1 MRRRNFENF
10 PTTKSSCGT
19 RWGKKR
25 EEWLYPCLEDGRR
38 MMRRTPKKQ
47 NKTKKQKKNHDNKIK
62 PTPVQPRPRPPKI
75 KILSN
80 PAAGPKS
87 IQKRDVHMCI
97 TGEKQT
103 KQNATEKRT
112 PCHATVHT
120 TGSGGQGMRI
130 WISVSTWWN
139 VRYVWVCMTTY
150 VATIWGEGTVF
161 FLSTKLL
168 ITRFLFKLFF
178 ETTWGFEVEAVRA
191 DENENCVRSIS
202 VISQLRKQTRAYR

>member
-47 NKTKKQKKNHDNKIK
+47 NKTKKTKKNHDNKIK

-161 FLSTKLL
+161 SWVRNFSLHAFCSNFFLRLL
-168 ITRFLFKLFF
+168 GVLRWKRSAPMKMKIASVLF
-178 ETTWGFEVEAVRA
+178 
-191 DENENCVRSIS
+191 
-202 VISQLRKQTRAYR
+202 Q

>member
-38 MMRRTPKKQ
+38 MMRRTPTKQ

-75 KILSN
+75 KNLKQPSSWAQIDTEERCSY
-80 PAAGPKS
+80 
-87 IQKRDVHMCI
+87 VHHRRK
-97 TGEKQT
+97 TNQT
-103 KQNATEKRT
+103 KCNGKKNTMSCNCSYDWKR
-112 PCHATVHT
+112 
-120 TGSGGQGMRI
+120 GQGMRI

-191 DENENCVRSIS
+191 DENENCVRSVPIIS
-202 VISQLRKQTRAYR
+202 L

>member
-38 MMRRTPKKQ
+38 MMRRTPTKQ

-75 KILSN
+75 KNLKQPSSWAQIDTEERCSH
-80 PAAGPKS
+80 
-87 IQKRDVHMCI
+87 VHHRRK
-97 TGEKQT
+97 TNQT
-103 KQNATEKRT
+103 KCNGKKNTMSCNCSYDWKR
-112 PCHATVHT
+112 
-120 TGSGGQGMRI
+120 GQGMRI

-161 FLSTKLL
+161 SWVRNFSLHAFCSNFFLRLL
-168 ITRFLFKLFF
+168 GVLRWKRSAPMKMKIASVLF
-178 ETTWGFEVEAVRA
+178 
-191 DENENCVRSIS
+191 
-202 VISQLRKQTRAYR
+202 Q

>member
-47 NKTKKQKKNHDNKIK
+47 NKTKKTKKNHDNKIK

-120 TGSGGQGMRI
+120 TGSGGKEWGYEFLCQHGEMYGMYECVWLHMLPLYEGRVPCSS
-130 WISVSTWWN
+130 W
-139 VRYVWVCMTTY
+139 VRNFSLHAFCSN
-150 VATIWGEGTVF
+150 F
-161 FLSTKLL
+161 FLRLL
-168 ITRFLFKLFF
+168 GVLRWKRSAQMKMKTASVLF
-178 ETTWGFEVEAVRA
+178 
-191 DENENCVRSIS
+191 
-202 VISQLRKQTRAYR
+202 Q

>member
-38 MMRRTPKKQ
+38 MMRRTPTKQ

-178 ETTWGFEVEAVRA
+178 ETTWGFEAEAVRA

-202 VISQLRKQTRAYR
+202 IISQLRKQTRAYR

>member
-1 MRRRNFENF
+1 
-10 PTTKSSCGT
+10 
-19 RWGKKR
+19 
-25 EEWLYPCLEDGRR
+25 

-47 NKTKKQKKNHDNKIK
+47 NKTKKTKKNHDNKIK

-130 WISVSTWWN
+130 
-139 VRYVWVCMTTY
+139 
-150 VATIWGEGTVF
+150 
-161 FLSTKLL
+161 
-168 ITRFLFKLFF
+168 
-178 ETTWGFEVEAVRA
+178 
-191 DENENCVRSIS
+191 
-202 VISQLRKQTRAYR
+202 